1 MTLKSF
7 FSGLF
12 ISLFGCSPTIYTRG
26 VPNLVQVGPGLW
38 RSGQPTT
45 IDSWNY
51 LKSLGI
57 NHIVKLN
64 FDSEGSDDEATT
76 VGLIVYK
83 LGIQPEGDKD
93 ILDNISNTFLV
104 PDRSNII
111 EAEKIIQQDGGVLV
125 HCTHGQDRTGLII
138 GIHRVKHESWTK
150 DSAYREMLA
159 RHFHPELH
167 GLQEFW
173 ELSGWIK

>member
-64 FDSEGSDDEATT
+64 FDSEGSDDEATMSPLHVT
-76 VGLIVYK
+76 QRPQRLHDDRHRILLWVARAGARQIPKSARTEPTSAKGRGLSATTAPSSSITSRNAAPSSRK
-83 LGIQPEGDKD
+83 RL
-93 ILDNISNTFLV
+93 
-104 PDRSNII
+104 I
-111 EAEKIIQQDGGVLV
+111 E
-125 HCTHGQDRTGLII
+125 
-138 GIHRVKHESWTK
+138 
-150 DSAYREMLA
+150 
-159 RHFHPELH
+159 
-167 GLQEFW
+167 
-173 ELSGWIK
+173 